1 MVMLCCTVLYF
12 NVYSDESVLNI
23 NADSDSCFLNGGGGG
38 ENFRGMRETS
48 MLNYYATATLEGEKE
63 SERDGNFSQ
72 YFC

>member
-1 MVMLCCTVLYF
+1 MRIRTR
-12 NVYSDESVLNI
+12 
-23 NADSDSCFLNGGGGG
+23 AFLKGGGGGGG